1 MKIESVVEKR
11 EQVYYTGKFQ
21 PEPVWEMYILNK
33 EMTLYIN
40 DVHNILPCK
49 L

>member
-1 MKIESVVEKR
+1 MKIELVVEKR

-21 PEPVWEMYILNK
+21 PEPVWEMYVLNK
-33 EMTLYIN
+33 EMTLN
-40 DVHNILPCK
+40 DVHNILLCK